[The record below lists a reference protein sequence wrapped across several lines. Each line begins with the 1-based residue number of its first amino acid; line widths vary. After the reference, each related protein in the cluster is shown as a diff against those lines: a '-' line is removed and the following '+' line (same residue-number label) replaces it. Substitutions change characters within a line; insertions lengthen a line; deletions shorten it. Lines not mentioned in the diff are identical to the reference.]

1 MTTTTK
7 AERIEAIKAKMK
19 AHHIT
24 QKMVAESSGYTRD
37 YIGEV
42 VRNCFSS
49 DFAISAIEE
58 AVDQLIR
65 SSELV
70 FEKPHTIVSEM
81 SKSVET
87 TMFVMSFFKTH
98 RYLTARA
105 FSRLMAGSGRDIGIR
120 QCQRVLQS
128 MCGGGLLLQVRRYNK
143 SLPIKYTISPTAREL
158 MTGGAA

>member
-1 MTTTTK
+1 MTTMTK
-7 AERIEAIKAKMK
+7 AQRIEAIKAKMK

-42 VRNCFSS
+42 MRNRLAS
-49 DFAISAIEE
+49 DFATNAIEE
-58 AVDQLIR
+58 AVDQLINTN
-65 SSELV
+65 ELV

-81 SKSVET
+81 SKSVEA
-87 TMFVMSFFKTH
+87 TMFVMSFFKTR

-105 FSRLMAGSGRDIGIR
+105 FSKLMAGSGRDIGIR

-128 MCGGGLLLQVRRYNK
+128 MCSGGLLLQIRRDNK
-143 SLPIKYTISPTAREL
+143 ALPIKYTISPAAREL

>member
-1 MTTTTK
+1 MTTMTK
-7 AERIEAIKAKMK
+7 VQRIEAIKAKMK

-24 QKMVAESSGYTRD
+24 QKMVAECSGYTRD

-42 VRNCFSS
+42 MRNCLASY
-49 DFAISAIEE
+49 FAINAIEE
-58 AVDQLIR
+58 AVDQLIK
-65 SSELV
+65 SNELV

-81 SKSVET
+81 SKSVEV
-87 TMFVMSFFKTH
+87 TMLVMSFFKTR

-105 FSRLMAGSGRDIGIR
+105 FSRLMAGSSRDIGIR

-128 MCGGGLLLQVRRYNK
+128 MCSGGLLLQVRRESK
-143 SLPIKYTISPTAREL
+143 AQPIRYTISPATREL